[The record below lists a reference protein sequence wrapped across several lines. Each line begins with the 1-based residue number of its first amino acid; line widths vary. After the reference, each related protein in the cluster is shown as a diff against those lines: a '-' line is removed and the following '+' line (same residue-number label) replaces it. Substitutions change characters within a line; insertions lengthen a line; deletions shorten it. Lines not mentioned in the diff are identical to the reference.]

1 MHPPCHLH
9 WFVAGDAALS
19 EEIWIHPPCHLH
31 WVVAGPWNISNIF
44 QFWGSPSS
52 SSSFPNHGILSW
64 NLIFS
69 GLLMIA
75 MICHDSTWLWTSSCT
90 AGFGGASTCHG
101 REASASR
108 GSIEDSSTILTCF
121 AHDYE
126 HWLNI
131 IDLLDLRLC
140 SISYID
146 DHWWSLMTYWLH
158 NWTSFWTSW
167 WQPGSEKMSGAP
179 DVVLA
184 TSADPMSSGVA
195 VAAMAAVTGPPRR
208 WDTAR
213 VGGQLQ
219 VLGSWWKYLGSHRL
233 S

>member
-1 MHPPCHLH
+1 
-9 WFVAGDAALS
+9 
-19 EEIWIHPPCHLH
+19 
-31 WVVAGPWNISNIF
+31 
-44 QFWGSPSS
+44 
-52 SSSFPNHGILSW
+52 
-64 NLIFS
+64 
-69 GLLMIA
+69 MIA
-75 MICHDSTWLWTSSCT
+75 LGCGLPVAP

-121 AHDYE
+121 AHDSE

-167 WQPGSEKMSGAP
+167 WQPGSEKMSRCPWRCAGHLSWSH
-179 DVVLA
+179 VQR
-184 TSADPMSSGVA
+184 SGRGGHG
-195 VAAMAAVTGPPRR
+195 AVTGPPHR

-219 VLGSWWKYLGSHRL
+219 SPWILVENILEVTGCL
-233 S
+233 STIYIYKLYIVYIYI